1 MCTPILTRHWFRL
14 LVWGAST
21 PQHSQMCEDGPPC
34 KVSEKAFG
42 PQCWKL
48 KVRPLWLKCQSQ
60 GNTGRVEFLIL
71 APNLFLLHEVNEWT
85 LTTLLL
91 DTKLTQTYSAP
102 SLHSH
107 THTHT
112 LTTLTQHLSVRSQHW
127 WRTYLLCRNTVS
139 EITLCI
145 PILQS
150 PPATPGTLAGYLG
163 SRISMW
169 MRDHQWNKTVFQSPK
184 KVFMD

>member
-112 LTTLTQHLSVRSQHW
+112 HNSPYSQHMA
-127 WRTYLLCRNTVS
+127 TIFLLSQIEFEYAVS
-139 EITLCI
+139 QLDDDSSTRSGDNLSIE
-145 PILQS
+145 LQRS
-150 PPATPGTLAGYLG
+150 HSLSALV
-163 SRISMW
+163 II
-169 MRDHQWNKTVFQSPK
+169 K
-184 KVFMD
+184 

>member
-1 MCTPILTRHWFRL
+1 MYTNSHQTLVRL

-112 LTTLTQHLSVRSQHW
+112 YHSHTAFVCEESALMKDIFTLQKYSLRDNIMHSYSSKSSS
-127 WRTYLLCRNTVS
+127 YPRNPRW
-139 EITLCI
+139 L
-145 PILQS
+145 PRL
-150 PPATPGTLAGYLG
+150 
-163 SRISMW
+163 
-169 MRDHQWNKTVFQSPK
+169 
-184 KVFMD
+184 